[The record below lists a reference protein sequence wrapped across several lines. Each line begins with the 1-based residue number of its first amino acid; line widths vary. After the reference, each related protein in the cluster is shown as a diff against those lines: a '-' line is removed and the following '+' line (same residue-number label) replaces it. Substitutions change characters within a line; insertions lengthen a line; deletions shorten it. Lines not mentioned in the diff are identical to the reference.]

1 MSIGGLECGVF
12 PVSNDYIFLRKQDE
26 HGNRTNPFSS
36 AHIPG
41 RAKGPENGEC
51 AEWASKSIR
60 QTALLLVACVN
71 SVGKGLCLRGGQFR
85 VERPERGRLTGANP
99 QPQLLGNP
107 ASVWQAKR
115 HPAPSTGVLSRVL
128 PGLQVQGNRPKE
140 VALTR
145 GHCWVGEGQPCPPG
159 YSCGF

>member
-71 SVGKGLCLRGGQFR
+71 SVGKGLCLRGGGSLGW
-85 VERPERGRLTGANP
+85 RGLSEEDSPVPTR
-99 QPQLLGNP
+99 
-107 ASVWQAKR
+107 S
-115 HPAPSTGVLSRVL
+115 PS
-128 PGLQVQGNRPKE
+128 
-140 VALTR
+140 
-145 GHCWVGEGQPCPPG
+145 C
-159 YSCGF
+159 